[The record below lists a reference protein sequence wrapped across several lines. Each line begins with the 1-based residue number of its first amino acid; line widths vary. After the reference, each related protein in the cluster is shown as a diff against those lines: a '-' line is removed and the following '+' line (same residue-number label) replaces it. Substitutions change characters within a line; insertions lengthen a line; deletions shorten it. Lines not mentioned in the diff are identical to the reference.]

1 MRQGRNLFGGVGS
14 NPTLVT
20 LPKSQS
26 AGLEPARAE
35 PSGFLVHPLN
45 RLGTTAVGE
54 KMDTE
59 GFEPST
65 SRMRNGRSSTELSA
79 LHSGAALLCDR
90 TQVVTGLDLKS
101 SGLCPRRFEPCRSRL
116 QMYEQPGSNRRSH
129 ACEACVLT
137 TRRCSLCKQFNLAA
151 KVEMQG
157 IDPCTSRMLSER
169 STI

>member
-1 MRQGRNLFGGVGS
+1 MLH
-14 NPTLVT
+14 PTFSSRD
-20 LPKSQS
+20 PADARFQQS
-26 AGLEPARAE
+26 KQAP
-35 PSGFLVHPLN
+35 
-45 RLGTTAVGE
+45 
-54 KMDTE
+54 E

-65 SRMRNGRSSTELSA
+65 LRLLGVRSNQLSY
-79 LHSGAALLCDR
+79 GADNFWSCGDR

-116 QMYEQPGSNRRSH
+116 RAGWQMYEQPGSNRRSH